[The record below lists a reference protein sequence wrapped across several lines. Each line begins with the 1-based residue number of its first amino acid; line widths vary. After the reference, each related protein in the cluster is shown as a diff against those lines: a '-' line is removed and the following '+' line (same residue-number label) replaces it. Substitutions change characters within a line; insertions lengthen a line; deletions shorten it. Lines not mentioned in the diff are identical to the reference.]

1 VTSPTRTTGRALV
14 LVAVVVVVAVAAG
27 VLLMGDGGRVP
38 GPDDSKA
45 GPLGNFTDASDG
57 LPRSGDSY
65 YVALADLDGDGA
77 DDLVSSAGQYGGG
90 VDTTGVHAYLSR
102 PGGGWDEA
110 SSGLPTDGTYGGLG
124 IADLT
129 GDGLLDIAAPTEGWS
144 GHGDRGIGVFSAVR
158 DASRGLVWHM
168 EEGPVASGDY
178 HQCVLADIDGDGRP
192 DILAAGK
199 DDGVR
204 LWIGGR
210 SGGAL
215 QWTAAGQGLPD
226 GGSWTSVAAA
236 DVDGDGLLDVLA
248 SPYSASSPC
257 ARIYLGDGA
266 GGFTDASDAMPRT
279 SSTPIMVTAADV
291 DRDGLVDVLV
301 SLRDNGVLCLLGG
314 RDAGGEL
321 AFRMAN
327 DGLPRDG
334 AYRELAL
341 GDVDG
346 DGDLDLLAA
355 CMDRGL
361 ELYLGSQ
368 PAAGEQRW
376 TRVSLRLPE
385 GAFSGAALGDIDGDG
400 LLDVAGGE
408 WGSSSDGG
416 LTAMLGTRD
425 DG

>member
-1 VTSPTRTTGRALV
+1 MRAV
-14 LVAVVVVVAVAAG
+14 PRPASRATVPIAAVVVVAVLAG
-27 VLLMGDGGRVP
+27 VLLMGDDGRVP
-38 GPDDSKA
+38 DPDDSKA
-45 GPLGNFTDASDG
+45 GPLGNFTDASSG
-57 LPRSGDSY
+57 LPASGDSY
-65 YVALADLDGDGA
+65 YVALADLDGDGR

-102 PGGGWDEA
+102 PGGGWSEA
-110 SSGLPTDGTYGGLG
+110 SSGLPEDGTYGGLG
-124 IADLT
+124 IGDLT
-129 GDGLLDIAAPTEGWS
+129 GDGLLDVVASTEGWS
-144 GHGDRGIGVFSAVR
+144 GDGDRGIGVFSAVR
-158 DASRGLVWHM
+158 DAPRGLIWHL
-168 EEGPVASGDY
+168 EAGPVSRGDY
-178 HQCVLADIDGDGRP
+178 HQCVLADIDGDGRL

-204 LWIGGR
+204 LWLGGR

-215 QWTAAGQGLPD
+215 QWTAAGQGLPG
-226 GGSWTSVAAA
+226 GGSWTSVAAV
-236 DVDGDGLLDVLA
+236 DIDGDGHLDVVT

-279 SSTPIMVTAADV
+279 RETPIMVAAGDV
-291 DRDGLVDVLV
+291 DRDGCVDILV
-301 SLRDNGVLCLLGG
+301 SLRDSGLLCFLGG
-314 RDAGGEL
+314 RDATGAL
-321 AFRMAN
+321 AFRTALE
-327 DGLPRDG
+327 GLPRDG

-368 PAAGEQRW
+368 PSAGEQRF
-376 TRVSLRLPE
+376 TRVSLRLPG
-385 GAFSGAALGDIDGDG
+385 GAFSGAALGDVDGDG

-408 WGSSSDGG
+408 WGSSSKGG

-425 DG
+425 DQ

>member
-1 VTSPTRTTGRALV
+1 MALSKG
-14 LVAVVVVVAVAAG
+14 VARSTWLIAAVVVVAVVAG
-27 VLLMGDGGRVP
+27 VLLMGDGDRVP
-38 GPDDSKA
+38 EPDDGKA
-45 GPLGNFTDASDG
+45 GPMGNFTYASEG
-57 LPRSGDSY
+57 LPGFGDSY
-65 YVALADLDGDGA
+65 YVALADLDGDGR
-77 DDLVSSAGQYGGG
+77 DDLVASAGQYGGA
-90 VDTTGVHAYLSR
+90 VDTRGVHAYLSQ
-102 PGGGWDEA
+102 PGGGWREA

-129 GDGLLDIAAPTEGWS
+129 GDGLLDIVASTEGWS
-144 GHGDRGIGVFSAVR
+144 GEGDRGIGVFSAVR
-158 DASRGLVWHM
+158 DAARGLVWHM

-178 HQCVLADIDGDGRP
+178 HQCVLADLDGDGRP
-192 DILAAGK
+192 DIVAAGK

-204 LWIGGR
+204 LWLGGR
-210 SGGAL
+210 SL
-215 QWTAAGQGLPD
+215 DSLTWSAAGQGLPD
-226 GGSWTSVAAA
+226 HGSWTSVAAA
-236 DVDGDGLLDVLA
+236 DIDGDGHLDIA
-248 SPYSASSPC
+248 TSPYSASSPC

-279 SSTPIMVTAADV
+279 GQTPIMVAAGDV
-291 DRDGLVDVLV
+291 DRDGRMDLVV
-301 SLRDNGVLCLLGG
+301 SYRDDGLACFLGG
-314 RDAGGEL
+314 RDVGGEL
-321 AFRMAN
+321 AFRAAHT
-327 DGLPRDG
+327 GLARDG

-346 DGDLDLLAA
+346 DGDLDMLAA
-355 CMDRGL
+355 CMDRAL

-368 PAAGEQRW
+368 SAPGEQKW

-425 DG
+425 GE